1 MNIQEIAERAGVSK
15 GTVSKY
21 LNRSGYVGKAT
32 AARIQAVVDETHYA
46 PSRLAQALSTGGSL
60 KLVGLIC
67 YDVCDLYYAKCASV
81 LERRL
86 REAGFEMIL
95 SCTGRSAK
103 AVRSAVD
110 SLARKNVDALIFIG
124 SVFMEERGVIEDAAK
139 RCPCFLINANLPAEN
154 VYSCYCDDGAAVQ
167 NAAECLLAAGRKQL
181 LYLYDAETYGAE
193 TKIRGFLRAL
203 PDRGAAVKCGGD
215 FSEMLAVLPRI
226 LSERKPDALL
236 CSNDL
241 IAAAAVRAAAM
252 LGLRIPDDLAV
263 VGHNNSVLS
272 ETCSPTV
279 TSIDNRVEQLSELT
293 ADNLVKRFQNQPF
306 DSEIRVDAELVR
318 RESFPAT
325 SSEQTK

>member
-21 LNRSGYVGKAT
+21 LNKSGYVGKAT

-67 YDVCDLYYAKCASV
+67 YDICDLYYAKCASI
-81 LERRL
+81 LEKRL
-86 REAGFEMIL
+86 RQAGFEMIL

-103 AVRSAVD
+103 EVRSAVD

-124 SVFMEERGVIEDAAK
+124 SVFMEESGVIAEAAK

-167 NAAECLLAAGRKQL
+167 SAAEQLLAAGRKKL

-193 TKIRGFLRAL
+193 TKIRGFLRAVS
-203 PDRGAAVKCGGD
+203 DRNAAIKCGGE
-215 FSEMLAVLPRI
+215 FSEILASFPRVCT
-226 LSERKPDALL
+226 EYRPDAVL

-241 IAAAAVRAAAM
+241 IAAAAVRSAAA
-252 LGLRIPDDLAV
+252 LGLRIPEDLAV

-279 TSIDNRVEQLSELT
+279 TSIDNKVEQLSELT
-293 ADNLVKRFQNQPF
+293 ADNLIKRFQNEPF
-306 DSEIRVDAELVR
+306 DRKIRVEATLVR
-318 RESFPAT
+318 RESF
-325 SSEQTK
+325 

>member
-1 MNIQEIAERAGVSK
+1 M
-15 GTVSKY
+15 
-21 LNRSGYVGKAT
+21 
-32 AARIQAVVDETHYA
+32 
-46 PSRLAQALSTGGSL
+46 
-60 KLVGLIC
+60 
-67 YDVCDLYYAKCASV
+67 
-81 LERRL
+81 
-86 REAGFEMIL
+86 
-95 SCTGRSAK
+95 
-103 AVRSAVD
+103 D

-167 NAAECLLAAGRKQL
+167 NAAECLLAAGRKKL

-203 PDRGAAVKCGGD
+203 PDRRAAVKCGGD